1 MRQNK
6 VITTIHEFKNKYYL
20 LYIFC
25 QKLSEDVLH
34 QNKGVNQKI
43 NIHVHRKQDVG
54 RRQRKTQDNAL
65 SNTND
70 DYLGHNIEEN
80 YFKL

>member
-1 MRQNK
+1 MRYNK
-6 VITTIHEFKNKYYL
+6 VIATIHEFKNKYYF

-34 QNKGVNQKI
+34 QNKSVNQKI
-43 NIHVHRKQDVG
+43 NIHDHVKQDVG
-54 RRQRKTQDNAL
+54 RRQRKTQDDAL
-65 SNTND
+65 SIIND
-70 DYLGHNIEEN
+70 YHGQNIEDN